1 EVHLKPVRLDGRDR
15 ILAVFRDIDQ
25 RKQAQEALKGSE
37 ARYRMVTESSLA
49 GVYVVQDRCL
59 VYVNPTMAQTFGY
72 QPEEIMAGAVAP
84 SDLIHPEDLPLVQEN
99 IRRRL
104 SGELEA
110 AHYTFRGL
118 HRDGSVIYCESFG
131 RAVEYQGRP
140 AIVGT
145 LLDITERQ
153 RVAESLQTQTRV
165 LESMAEGVVMT
176 DEDERIVFTNP
187 ASCAMF
193 GYQPGELIGQQ
204 VSVLNDGSAEESARI
219 AGDIIKQLRTTGLWA
234 GEVRNRRKDGTP
246 FHSYARISALEIA
259 GKQCWIAVQED
270 ITERKQMEDLRR
282 RAFEELEGLV
292 AERTA
297 GLQAA
302 NTQLR
307 REIEERRRTEA
318 IIRLQRDLGLTLSGK
333 VGLHETLRFC
343 LETAIMISGLD
354 SGGVYLVDPASG
366 DLDLA
371 YHQGFSPE
379 FVHSVSH
386 YPADS
391 LNAYVVLAGRPV
403 YARLQDLPGILDER
417 GLKEGLRS
425 ATIIP
430 VIHQDRVIASINIAS
445 HHYEEVPAT
454 ARVALETLATQVGSA
469 IARVQAEAALR
480 RAKEDLEIRVAE
492 RTAQLQQANASL
504 EAELRVRTKIEQSLR
519 FSEAKYRTLVE
530 QIPAITY
537 IISLAKGVDLL
548 YVSPQIETLLGFS
561 PAEWRADGR
570 ETWERQIHLDDRE
583 RVLNEIAHSFAS
595 GEPFAT
601 EYRLLAKSGRVVWFR
616 DEARMVYDKAGEFLF
631 LQGLALDI
639 TERKQAEEALRETTH
654 TLQTLIQASPLAIIT
669 LDLDFKITLWN
680 PGAERMFGWQASEVM
695 GGYLP
700 VIPEYQWTE
709 EEVRL
714 QREMAGT
721 AQSALELKRVCKDG
735 SMLDVHLWTASL
747 LGANGEIIGNMGILA
762 DITARKRVEKE
773 LHRQAELLDLAH
785 DAIIV
790 RDLNNR
796 IVFWNAGAEET
807 YGWSKTEVVG
817 QDTYELLH
825 TEFPSPVEDLV
836 AKFFRQGQWQGE
848 LAHTRRDGRRIVV
861 TSRWA
866 LQRDQAGNPA
876 AILEINRDITE
887 QKQAEAG
894 RARLAAILEAT
905 SDLVG
910 TADHEGRVLYINRA
924 GRTMLGIGVDEDVS
938 RLTVKDLQPEWAS
951 RFIGEHG
958 VAGAIGHEVWSG
970 ETTFLS
976 RTGQEIP
983 TSQVVIVHK
992 GASGKVEFIS
1002 TVARDITASQ
1012 RAAAALQEVNNR
1024 LRTLVEASPLAI
1036 IARDMGGKIISWN
1049 PAAERMFG
1057 WRQEEVLGQ
1066 PLPIIP
1072 KSQKDEFRALDQRR
1086 LQGETILGLELRRQR
1101 RDSSL
1106 IDVSVSTAPLHDGA
1120 GAKTGT
1126 MSIIEDITERKRMG
1140 ERLWQ
1145 VSRAFKAITEC
1156 HQALIRATNETE
1168 LLNEV
1173 CRIIVEV
1180 GGYRMAWVGFAQDD
1194 ASKSVRPV
1202 AQTGFDDGYVEQ
1214 LQLTWADQVRGRGPM
1229 GKAIRMGKPAIC
1241 QDMQTDPEAAFMREE
1256 ALKRGYASVLAL
1268 PLNEAHTFG
1277 ALAIYAETA
1286 NAFDDEEVSLLM
1298 GLANDLAYG
1307 ITALRARAEG
1317 RRAEKAL
1324 KESEQE

>member
-1 EVHLKPVRLDGRDR
+1 MEVHLKPVRLDGRDR

-561 PAEWRADGR
+561 PRNG
-570 ETWERQIHLDDRE
+570 
-583 RVLNEIAHSFAS
+583 
-595 GEPFAT
+595 
-601 EYRLLAKSGRVVWFR
+601 
-616 DEARMVYDKAGEFLF
+616 
-631 LQGLALDI
+631 GL
-639 TERKQAEEALRETTH
+639 
-654 TLQTLIQASPLAIIT
+654 
-669 LDLDFKITLWN
+669 
-680 PGAERMFGWQASEVM
+680 
-695 GGYLP
+695 
-700 VIPEYQWTE
+700 
-709 EEVRL
+709 
-714 QREMAGT
+714 MAGRPGNGRSIWMT
-721 AQSALELKRVCKDG
+721 G
-735 SMLDVHLWTASL
+735 S
-747 LGANGEIIGNMGILA
+747 G
-762 DITARKRVEKE
+762 
-773 LHRQAELLDLAH
+773 
-785 DAIIV
+785 
-790 RDLNNR
+790 
-796 IVFWNAGAEET
+796 
-807 YGWSKTEVVG
+807 
-817 QDTYELLH
+817 
-825 TEFPSPVEDLV
+825 
-836 AKFFRQGQWQGE
+836 
-848 LAHTRRDGRRIVV
+848 
-861 TSRWA
+861 
-866 LQRDQAGNPA
+866 
-876 AILEINRDITE
+876 
-887 QKQAEAG
+887 
-894 RARLAAILEAT
+894 
-905 SDLVG
+905 
-910 TADHEGRVLYINRA
+910 
-924 GRTMLGIGVDEDVS
+924 
-938 RLTVKDLQPEWAS
+938 
-951 RFIGEHG
+951 
-958 VAGAIGHEVWSG
+958 
-970 ETTFLS
+970 
-976 RTGQEIP
+976 
-983 TSQVVIVHK
+983 
-992 GASGKVEFIS
+992 
-1002 TVARDITASQ
+1002 
-1012 RAAAALQEVNNR
+1012 
-1024 LRTLVEASPLAI
+1024 
-1036 IARDMGGKIISWN
+1036 
-1049 PAAERMFG
+1049 
-1057 WRQEEVLGQ
+1057 
-1066 PLPIIP
+1066 
-1072 KSQKDEFRALDQRR
+1072 
-1086 LQGETILGLELRRQR
+1086 
-1101 RDSSL
+1101 
-1106 IDVSVSTAPLHDGA
+1106 
-1120 GAKTGT
+1120 
-1126 MSIIEDITERKRMG
+1126 
-1140 ERLWQ
+1140 
-1145 VSRAFKAITEC
+1145 C
-1156 HQALIRATNETE
+1156 
-1168 LLNEV
+1168 
-1173 CRIIVEV
+1173 
-1180 GGYRMAWVGFAQDD
+1180 
-1194 ASKSVRPV
+1194 
-1202 AQTGFDDGYVEQ
+1202 
-1214 LQLTWADQVRGRGPM
+1214 
-1229 GKAIRMGKPAIC
+1229 
-1241 QDMQTDPEAAFMREE
+1241 
-1256 ALKRGYASVLAL
+1256 
-1268 PLNEAHTFG
+1268 
-1277 ALAIYAETA
+1277 
-1286 NAFDDEEVSLLM
+1286 
-1298 GLANDLAYG
+1298 
-1307 ITALRARAEG
+1307 
-1317 RRAEKAL
+1317 
-1324 KESEQE
+1324 